1 MANELRLANSAS
13 QNAQSQLQ
21 RVHVGLLGLDLIQA
35 KVESLATPGSGKIT
49 EPAMAALRQGMADIV
64 DQSRFGGKPVYDQE
78 DASALLQIRP
88 GESPS
93 AGYLRSLQ
101 TVDQMRASLESVL
114 EEAQRGLASNEV
126 TRANLLSAMNLRS
139 AGGREEAA
147 ALVQE
152 VRRTVANQGGTMDL
166 NLQPSAVMRLV

>member
-1 MANELRLANSAS
+1 
-13 QNAQSQLQ
+13 LQ
-21 RVHVGLLGLDLIQA
+21 RVNVGLLGLDLIQA
-35 KVESLATPGSGKIT
+35 KVESFALPGSGKIT
-49 EPAMAALRQGMADIV
+49 ESAMAALRQEIADIL
-64 DQSRFGGKPVYDQE
+64 DQSRFGGESVYDQE
-78 DASALLQIRP
+78 DASALLRTRQ

-101 TVDQMRASLESVL
+101 AVDQMRASLEGML
-114 EEAQRGLASNEV
+114 GEAQRGLASNEV

-152 VRRTVANQGGTMDL
+152 VRRTVTDQGGTMNL
-166 NLQPSAVMRLV
+166 NLQPGAVMRLV